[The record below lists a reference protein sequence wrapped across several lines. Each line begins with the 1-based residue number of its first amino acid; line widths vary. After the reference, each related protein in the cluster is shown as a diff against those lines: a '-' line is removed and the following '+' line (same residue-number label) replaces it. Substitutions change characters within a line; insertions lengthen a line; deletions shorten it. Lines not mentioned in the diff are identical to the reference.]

1 MTPMPPPP
9 VPIHQLLLVSGLE
22 FIEQAV
28 ADFQDEKY
36 KFSVIHFSSGI
47 EVIMKARI
55 CQQDFRLAVV
65 KKHRDRT
72 EAEFRNGDCYTIGPE
87 QCMKVLTGE
96 LGVSLPGAGKNW
108 SELAGFRNRAIHFV
122 LASKLNDK
130 LRLLHYKGFYDLKSF
145 IRRQRLPFKPHRK
158 RIQRLDNAL
167 GTLVKQRFAPHIDE
181 LYRLLEEKT
190 ARVRRQLELT
200 IAARRSVAARYFSL
214 ENNRKKLQLTD
225 VIGIRK
231 RPPDN
236 DYPHQHTYYQ
246 IGSRLK
252 RITSTHD
259 KRHATFTLIATHN
272 PDDLDFIELQLAHHW
287 PRLLYYGNGNIVPR
301 LSISDV
307 EQAELCWP
315 SAEQR
320 SLITQL
326 LFSCDRR
333 TAGLRR
339 QLDLLANYYEGL
351 RHRSFT

>member
-9 VPIHQLLLVSGLE
+9 IPIHQLLLVSGLE

-65 KKHRDRT
+65 KKHRNRT
-72 EAEFRNGDCYTIGPE
+72 EVEFRNGDCYTVGPE

-96 LGVSLPGAGKNW
+96 LGISLPGEGKNW
-108 SELAGFRNRAIHFV
+108 AELAGFRNRAIHFV

-167 GTLVKQRFAPHIDE
+167 GTLVKQRFAPHIDG

-190 ARVRRQLELT
+190 VRNRRQLELT
-200 IAARRSVAARYFSL
+200 MAARSSVATRYFSL
-214 ENNRKKLQLTD
+214 ESSGKKLPLAD
-225 VIGIRK
+225 VAGVRK
-231 RPPDN
+231 RPLEHDH
-236 DYPHQHTYYQ
+236 PHQRTYYQ
-246 IGSRLK
+246 MGSRLK
-252 RITSTHD
+252 RITDDND
-259 KRHATFTLIATHN
+259 KRHVTFTLITTHHPGN
-272 PDDLDFIELQLAHHW
+272 LDFIELQIAHRW
-287 PRLLYYGNGNIVPR
+287 PRLLYYANGNIVPR
-301 LSISDV
+301 LSINDIK
-307 EQAELCWP
+307 QAELCWP

-326 LFSCDRR
+326 LQSYDRR
-333 TAGLRR
+333 AAGLRR
-339 QLDLLANYYEGL
+339 QLDLLASYYEGL